1 MTVHTIT
8 TSYAAF
14 LKSGT
19 SFKDAVVKALGK
31 KQFLPDAT
39 VEALSAV
46 HARAYKCEARQTD
59 SGRWTFY
66 ADDKRNEAA
75 TKAWARW
82 VGCFH
87 KAAKSARGGATSEQ
101 ASPVEKLVASF
112 EKLTAAERRKFLRQI
127 GAI

>member
-1 MTVHTIT
+1 MHTLI

-14 LKSGT
+14 LRSGA
-19 SFKDAVVKALGK
+19 SFKEAVVAALGRR
-31 KQFLPDAT
+31 QFLPDAT

-46 HARAYKCEARQTD
+46 HAKAYKCEARQTD

-101 ASPVEKLVASF
+101 ASPVSKLVTAF

>member
-39 VEALSAV
+39 VEALAGV
-46 HARAYKCEARQTD
+46 HAKAYGAEARQTE

-66 ADDKRNEAA
+66 ADDKRHEVA
-75 TKAWARW
+75 TKNWARW

-87 KAAKSARGGATSEQ
+87 AAAKSARGGATSKQ
-101 ASPVEKLVASF
+101 VDPVEKLVASF
-112 EKLTAAERRKFLRQI
+112 EKLTAAQKRRFKALI
-127 GAI
+127 